1 MSDQPED
8 ARARIRAWLRATREY
23 EAIYEE
29 GPIGDILAKDAD
41 GNFIVPA
48 EEVPRRLFND
58 SPHCAETIQAYLR
71 ANGDPFEIEDYG
83 AYLFRQAG
91 GVLEDG
97 TIDLAVLNRWEAQYR
112 EALSMLP
119 GLQSKLDAVR
129 AAQVNLE
136 KVKTEN
142 KARREYLELSP
153 AMLFVD
159 HDPMTATGKLFE
171 LPDTTAAMHALLERM
186 DGNQEAIDGLRKAVM
201 NYVRDKI
208 GVTNDRAAEYLA
220 FMEGHW
226 QALAVLFDETRM
238 KTFRS
243 IGADLRRCLP
253 PASVPISE
261 IRERLPITV
270 PRRGWWR
277 LFGR

>member
-8 ARARIRAWLRATREY
+8 ARVRMRAWLRATREY

-29 GPIGDILAKDAD
+29 GPIGDILARDSD

-58 SPHCAETIQAYLR
+58 SPHCAATIQAYIR

-97 TIDLAVLNRWEAQYR
+97 TIDIAILDRWEAQYR
-112 EALSMLP
+112 GALSMLP
-119 GLQSKLDAVR
+119 GLKSKLDAAR

-136 KVKTEN
+136 KVKPEN
-142 KARREYLELSP
+142 KARRQSFELSP
-153 AMLFVD
+153 AMLFVN
-159 HDPMTATGKLFE
+159 HDPMIATEKLFE
-171 LPDTTAAMHALLERM
+171 LPDTTGAMHALLERM
-186 DGNQEAIDGLRKAVM
+186 DGNQEAIDGLRKAVVD
-201 NYVRDKI
+201 YVRDKI

-220 FMEGHW
+220 FMQRHQ

-238 KTFRS
+238 KTFRN
-243 IGADLRRCLP
+243 IGADLLRCLP
-253 PASVPISE
+253 PASVPVHE
-261 IRERLPITV
+261 IRERLPTTT
-270 PRRGWWR
+270 PRRDWR
-277 LFGR
+277 SLFGR